1 MVEPRNPEF
10 HPLGQRVTLR
20 PPPTGQVNPGRH
32 QPLESPG
39 AFFVVRLLLSLGALL
54 MNKSLIVAAVL
65 GLSLSSGAALA
76 SADLAK
82 AKNCLACHAADK
94 KVVGPSY
101 KDVAAKYASDKDAV
115 AKLAKKIRE
124 GGVGNWGQ
132 IPMPAN
138 PQVSDAEAQT
148 LAKWVMSQK

>member
-1 MVEPRNPEF
+1 MTK
-10 HPLGQRVTLR
+10 TL
-20 PPPTGQVNPGRH
+20 
-32 QPLESPG
+32 
-39 AFFVVRLLLSLGALL
+39 
-54 MNKSLIVAAVL
+54 IAAAL
-65 GLSLSSGAALA
+65 GLSFMSGAALA

-148 LAKWVMSQK
+148 LARWVLSQK